1 MFPILQI
8 WRMASAKSHLFGF
21 QEFAIR
27 RSVTAELKIF
37 LNYMSDKL
45 NKLVYNSEC
54 FLLNYQILQEFLAVD
69 NRLPF
74 LTK

>member
-8 WRMASAKSHLFGF
+8 LRMASAKSHLFGF
-21 QEFAIR
+21 QEFVIW
-27 RSVTAELKIF
+27 RSVTAKLKIF

-69 NRLPF
+69 NHWLF
-74 LTK
+74 QAK